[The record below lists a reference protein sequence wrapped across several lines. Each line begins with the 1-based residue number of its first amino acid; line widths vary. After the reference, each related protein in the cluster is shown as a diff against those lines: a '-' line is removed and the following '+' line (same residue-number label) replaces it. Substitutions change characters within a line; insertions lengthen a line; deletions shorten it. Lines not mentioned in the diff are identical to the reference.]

1 MPGPENGWWME
12 GRGWIGH
19 WLVHPLC
26 PRNQFILSPCPA
38 PALNEGGKPET
49 GSAQRHPPA
58 VRSPVLSLFYPLNDV
73 RGEEWAT
80 GKRLY
85 VRVAL
90 LIRLGEVGGDI
101 FFFEG
106 GGCVCYYF
114 PFIEEKIEACKCL
127 MWGLMCTEKEREVHL
142 YSSSTDGPCRSDV
155 LSPSAGRPVWS
166 CLCMCPRY
174 SWHQPTVAWHSPNVE
189 LPRLKQ
195 RAIFY
200 TLVPLLFLCCR
211 HTDH

>member
-1 MPGPENGWWME
+1 MPCACLEWRGEAWNGVSAE
-12 GRGWIGH
+12 ASPRGTQPSS
-19 WLVHPLC
+19 L
-26 PRNQFILSPCPA
+26 FILSPEWCPGRRMSDREKIIRSSRA
-38 PALNEGGKPET
+38 FNSPGGS
-49 GSAQRHPPA
+49 GRGHF
-58 VRSPVLSLFYPLNDV
+58 LF
-73 RGEEWAT
+73 R
-80 GKRLY
+80 
-85 VRVAL
+85 
-90 LIRLGEVGGDI
+90 
-101 FFFEG
+101 G
-106 GGCVCYYF
+106 GGGVCYYF